1 MLCGLTLLSMALVEG
16 GWSRSVA
23 SIIIVL
29 IAATKSRL
37 VICTTWRPIAPQ
49 KTGASC
55 IERGILR

>member
-1 MLCGLTLLSMALVEG
+1 MLCGLTLLSALVEG

-37 VICTTWRPIAPQ
+37 VM
-49 KTGASC
+49 
-55 IERGILR
+55 LHYMM